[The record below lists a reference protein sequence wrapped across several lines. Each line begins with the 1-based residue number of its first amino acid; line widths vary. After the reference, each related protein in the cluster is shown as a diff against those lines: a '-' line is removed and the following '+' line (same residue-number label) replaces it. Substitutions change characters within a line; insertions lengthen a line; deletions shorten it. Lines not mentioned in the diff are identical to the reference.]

1 MDNKKYDFRN
11 IGTNETEMIKELFS
25 DVFMSE
31 PWNDDWSDS
40 EQLDLYLSD
49 LIDQNNSLTYGLFEN
64 GKLIGVSMGHI
75 KHWYSGTEYYVD
87 ELCVARHLQGKG
99 IGSRFL
105 EAVEAW
111 LSENGIRQIFLQT
124 EHNVPAYQFYLN
136 HGFHELQGH
145 VSFAKQ
151 ICR

>member
-1 MDNKKYDFRN
+1 M
-11 IGTNETEMIKELFS
+11 
-25 DVFMSE
+25 VFMQMTGDTKVLQVVFRAGI
-31 PWNDDWSDS
+31 PV
-40 EQLDLYLSD
+40 LDIS
-49 LIDQNNSLTYGLFEN
+49 
-64 GKLIGVSMGHI
+64 H
-75 KHWYSGTEYYVD
+75 
-87 ELCVARHLQGKG
+87 GKG

>member
-1 MDNKKYDFRN
+1 MELKKLTVSDRV
-11 IGTNETEMIKELFS
+11 IITELFT
-25 DVFMSE
+25 DVFTNA
-31 PWNDDWSDS
+31 PWFDDWSDR
-40 EQLDLYLSD
+40 EQLHAYISD
-49 LIDQNNSLTYGLFEN
+49 LTGQPYSLTLGYFDDGRLVGL
-64 GKLIGVSMGHI
+64 SMGYI
-75 KHWYSGTEYYVD
+75 KHWYSGTEYYLD

-136 HGFHELQGH
+136 RGFHELQGH

-151 ICR
+151 ISK